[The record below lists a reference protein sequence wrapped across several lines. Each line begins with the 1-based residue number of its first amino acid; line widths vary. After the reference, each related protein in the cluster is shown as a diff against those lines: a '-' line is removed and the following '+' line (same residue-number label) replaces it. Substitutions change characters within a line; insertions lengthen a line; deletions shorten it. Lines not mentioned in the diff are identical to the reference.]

1 MKGYLFSQNWD
12 MKGPGFVRNLVNLNS
27 HTFLGLAHTTPEE
40 FESGVF
46 ALKTHQIFSVQTTPE
61 EVKTQ
66 KSPAILDLR
75 FRKIRSGKSHEK
87 LRFQSVLRPHENEM
101 SAFSISFGL
110 LIVFEKLRFQNVFR
124 PRVNEMPAF
133 SISFGL

>member
-12 MKGPGFVRNLVNLNS
+12 MKGPGFVRNLMNLNS
-27 HTFLGLAHTTPEE
+27 HTFLGLVHTTPEE

-46 ALKTHQIFSVQTTPE
+46 ALKTHQIFSVQTTPK

-87 LRFQSVLRPHENEM
+87 LRFQKCFPSTRKRKPGVFKFLEERFQKRSVL
-101 SAFSISFGL
+101 
-110 LIVFEKLRFQNVFR
+110 VTD
-124 PRVNEMPAF
+124 
-133 SISFGL
+133 